1 MIDSEPASPLEVPS
15 RTHMADVA
23 KRPFAADGGMEG
35 ALVKRQRT
43 DEGALVIGSVTKDVS
58 SPLPAWVI

>member
-1 MIDSEPASPLEVPS
+1 
-15 RTHMADVA
+15 
-23 KRPFAADGGMEG
+23 MEG
-35 ALVKRQRT
+35 ALVKRQRI